1 MDEHLLRF
9 DKEKTLVFI
18 DCETLNLCLNS
29 CSNLPWQIS
38 MLKVKGDKSIAEK
51 DFYIKWDTHL
61 KISDGAARITRYS
74 QTRMDK
80 LGIPPEEAFPTIKDW
95 LAGADYIL
103 GHNVLGFDIYLIK
116 DFYEYMGE
124 NYRSLT
130 PKFIDT
136 MCLAK
141 AVKLG
146 LEIRPDDDLLTHQY
160 KAYHTRRKGVKTNL
174 MALGKE
180 FEIDHDYASLHNA
193 LVDLKL
199 NLKVWNKLKWMIE
212 V

>member
-1 MDEHLLRF
+1 
-9 DKEKTLVFI
+9 
-18 DCETLNLCLNS
+18 
-29 CSNLPWQIS
+29 
-38 MLKVKGDKSIAEK
+38 
-51 DFYIKWDTHL
+51 
-61 KISDGAARITRYS
+61 
-74 QTRMDK
+74 
-80 LGIPPEEAFPTIKDW
+80 
-95 LAGADYIL
+95 
-103 GHNVLGFDIYLIK
+103 
-116 DFYEYMGE
+116 MGE